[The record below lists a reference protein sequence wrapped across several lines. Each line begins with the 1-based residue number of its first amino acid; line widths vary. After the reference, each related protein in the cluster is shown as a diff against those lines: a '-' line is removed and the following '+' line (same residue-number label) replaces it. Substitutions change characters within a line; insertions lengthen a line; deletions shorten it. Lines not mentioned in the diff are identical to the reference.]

1 MALTSAR
8 LSNGG
13 VTAHYKFQYDDSLS
27 SPINPAG
34 PEPARTNAVIAAC
47 ENDFNLMSGW
57 FGNIALDVNFTIPVN
72 VTQNSGGAAW
82 GTSGRNLTVT
92 INPGNGSANFVRYL
106 LVSEMVE
113 QFMRAQNKGWF
124 GSGTEGS
131 QGEGLSRFLGAQF
144 LASNGFGN
152 PPVGFTNS
160 NLWLTTSRDD
170 YVNNINPTDD
180 GPTAIT
186 GCSLLFIYYLFSQ
199 LGFSISAIVAAGASP
214 LAGVYRNLTG
224 DTGDP
229 FPFFKQLLDRTST
242 ITTGNLDNPFPLID
256 PRIAVSSGCAVARA
270 SDHLDVF
277 WAAPDGSVW
286 SNWWDAFANSGGWNL
301 PFVIAPA
308 GNAEP
313 GTITCVARTRD
324 HLDVF
329 WVARD
334 GSVWSNWYDAFA
346 NSGRWN
352 LPFVIAPAGSAE
364 PGTITCVARTRDH
377 LDVFWVARD
386 GSVWSN
392 WYDAFANS
400 GRWNLPFVIAPAGNA
415 EPGTITAVARTRDH
429 LDVFW
434 VARDGSV
441 WSNWYDAFANN
452 GRWNQ
457 PFVIAPAGNAEPG
470 TITAVAR
477 TRDHL
482 DVFWVARDGS
492 VWSNW
497 YDAFAN
503 SGRWNQ
509 PFVIAPAGSAELGT
523 ITAVARTRDHLDVF
537 WVARDGSVWS
547 NWYDA
552 FANNGRWNQPFVIA
566 PAGNAEPGTITAV
579 ARTPVHLDVFW
590 VARDGSVWSN
600 WYDAF
605 ANNGRWNQ
613 PFVIAPAGN
622 AEPSVSRRRRG
633 ILAVAREAN
642 QLDVFWIGPDGSVRS
657 NWWDAF
663 LNSGR
668 WNQPFLIAPA
678 GSAQPRSPVAAVAR
692 QANQLDV
699 YWVGPDGS
707 VRSNWWDAF
716 DNSGRWNQPFLIAPA
731 GSAQPR
737 SPVAAVA
744 RQANQL
750 DVYWVGPDGSVRSNW
765 WDAFLNSG
773 RWNQPFLIAPA
784 GSAQPRSPVAAVA
797 RQANQ
802 LDVYWVGPD
811 GSVRS
816 NWWDAFDNS
825 GRWNQPF
832 LIAPAGSARP
842 RSPVAAVARQANQLD
857 VYWVGPDGSVRSNW
871 WDAFLNS
878 GRWNQPFL
886 IAPAGSAQPSSP
898 VAAVAR
904 QANQLDVYWVGPDGS
919 VRSNWWDAFLNSGRW
934 NQPFTIA
941 SPGSTRAGT
950 QVAAVARQANQLDV
964 YWVGPDGSVRSNWWD
979 AFLNNGRWNQP
990 FLIAPAGNA

>member
-8 LSNGG
+8 LTNGG

-313 GTITCVARTRD
+313 ETITCVARTRD

-364 PGTITCVARTRDH
+364 PGTITCRGPDSRSSRC
-377 LDVFWVARD
+377 LL
-386 GSVWSN
+386 GS
-392 WYDAFANS
+392 
-400 GRWNLPFVIAPAGNA
+400 
-415 EPGTITAVARTRDH
+415 
-429 LDVFW
+429 
-434 VARDGSV
+434 
-441 WSNWYDAFANN
+441 
-452 GRWNQ
+452 
-457 PFVIAPAGNAEPG
+457 
-470 TITAVAR
+470 
-477 TRDHL
+477 
-482 DVFWVARDGS
+482 
-492 VWSNW
+492 
-497 YDAFAN
+497 
-503 SGRWNQ
+503 
-509 PFVIAPAGSAELGT
+509 
-523 ITAVARTRDHLDVF
+523 
-537 WVARDGSVWS
+537 
-547 NWYDA
+547 
-552 FANNGRWNQPFVIA
+552 
-566 PAGNAEPGTITAV
+566 
-579 ARTPVHLDVFW
+579 
-590 VARDGSVWSN
+590 
-600 WYDAF
+600 
-605 ANNGRWNQ
+605 
-613 PFVIAPAGN
+613 
-622 AEPSVSRRRRG
+622 SRRLCVEQLVRRLRQQRPVEPAIRDCSCRQCGTWNDHRRG
-633 ILAVAREAN
+633 PDSRSSRCLLGSSRRLCVEQLVRRLRQQRAMEPAVRDCSCRQCGTWN
-642 QLDVFWIGPDGSVRS
+642 DHRRGPDSRSSRCLLGSSRWLCVEQLVRRLRQQRS
-657 NWWDAF
+657 VE
-663 LNSGR
+663 
-668 WNQPFLIAPA
+668 PA
-678 GSAQPRSPVAAVAR
+678 IRDCSCR
-692 QANQLDV
+692 
-699 YWVGPDGS
+699 
-707 VRSNWWDAF
+707 
-716 DNSGRWNQPFLIAPA
+716 
-731 GSAQPR
+731 
-737 SPVAAVA
+737 
-744 RQANQL
+744 
-750 DVYWVGPDGSVRSNW
+750 
-765 WDAFLNSG
+765 
-773 RWNQPFLIAPA
+773 
-784 GSAQPRSPVAAVA
+784 
-797 RQANQ
+797 
-802 LDVYWVGPD
+802 
-811 GSVRS
+811 
-816 NWWDAFDNS
+816 
-825 GRWNQPF
+825 
-832 LIAPAGSARP
+832 
-842 RSPVAAVARQANQLD
+842 
-857 VYWVGPDGSVRSNW
+857 
-871 WDAFLNS
+871 
-878 GRWNQPFL
+878 
-886 IAPAGSAQPSSP
+886 
-898 VAAVAR
+898 
-904 QANQLDVYWVGPDGS
+904 
-919 VRSNWWDAFLNSGRW
+919 
-934 NQPFTIA
+934 
-941 SPGSTRAGT
+941 
-950 QVAAVARQANQLDV
+950 
-964 YWVGPDGSVRSNWWD
+964 
-979 AFLNNGRWNQP
+979 
-990 FLIAPAGNA
+990 